1 VGDYLDALREQIE
14 NVLRIDED
22 ALFISPVDGSK
33 LNAVA
38 DLMVRKN
45 LAYVSLVPLSRNL
58 FGRIVEYFRR
68 KLNQRSLRL
77 ISFTELFYSSVAL
90 AIWKHSYF
98 RSLLRRPGSIWEFE
112 HTVSTKPH
120 YAVWE
125 PILDQNQ
132 IIIKEKWAWRA
143 PQLVAR
149 QGLTLDGSK
158 REFQRSGSVLRG
170 IRERISLEV
179 AGFLSFRIRRRL
191 NKISRS

>member
-1 VGDYLDALREQIE
+1 
-14 NVLRIDED
+14 
-22 ALFISPVDGSK
+22 
-33 LNAVA
+33 
-38 DLMVRKN
+38 MVRKN
-45 LAYVSLVPLSRNL
+45 LAYASLVPLSRNR

-68 KLNQRSLRL
+68 KLNQRPLRL
-77 ISFTELFYSSVAL
+77 ISFTEPYYSSVAL
-90 AIWKHSYF
+90 DIWKRSYL
-98 RSLLRRPGSIWEFE
+98 RSLRRPGSIWEFE
-112 HTVSTKPH
+112 HTVSTKLH

-132 IIIKEKWAWRA
+132 IIIKGKWARRA

-158 REFQRSGSVLRG
+158 REFQRFGSVLRG